1 MTKRKKKM
9 KLFLNSN
16 QRDYI
21 LEILKVSENNA
32 ITGNDGELALA
43 FRDLYNKIEPLNVAY
58 INLNR
63 AEAETIVEF
72 CEIVRRS
79 LDNALSFLNKD
90 SNREP
95 EEVADLK
102 DKTEHAR
109 NEIEEV
115 LKQLQEK
122 IKNNPVKEELNEF

>member
-1 MTKRKKKM
+1 M